1 MVECQH
7 YPPLPMEISNE
18 GIVNEEV
25 GRDVEIF
32 NNVVVRDEATSFE
45 IGDKD
50 AELSNLTL
58 RIREINDLVCVLLL
72 RVYYQSINQI
82 KVN

>member
-1 MVECQH
+1 
-7 YPPLPMEISNE
+7 MEISNE

-58 RIREINDLVCVLLL
+58 RIREINYLIFTNH
-72 RVYYQSINQI
+72 Y
-82 KVN
+82 